1 VRIVVSAY
9 GKYMGNFKG
18 WAWNAD
24 HGFTF
29 SEMMDLVNRA
39 NVVDTR
45 MEFSNGLL
53 IGLFW
58 EESVFQNWWQLGN
71 GGQALKQFAAGFGQ
85 IERHTLGIMNAL
97 YAQKRFKY
105 TSEMMI
111 NDPFISVCA
120 TVDYL
125 RYLRSCFKNST
136 KQQILKNYGGAGNGG
151 STNVDKK
158 VNQWLACESILL
170 QAQGDYSE
178 KTITNAL
185 TAAEPN
191 NAANIQYVVDSNN

>member
-1 VRIVVSAY
+1 MSDW
-9 GKYMGNFKG
+9 KG
-18 WAWNAD
+18 WAWNPE

-29 SEMMDLVNRA
+29 GEMWHLLDQA

-45 MEFSNGLL
+45 VEFSNALL

-71 GGQALKQFAAGFGQ
+71 NGQALKQYAAGFGQ

-97 YAQKRFKY
+97 YADKRYKY
-105 TSEMMI
+105 TPEAMI
-111 NDPFISVCA
+111 GDPYISVCA
-120 TVDYL
+120 SIDYL
-125 RYLRSCFKNST
+125 RYLRGRFKNST
-136 KQQILKNYGGAGNGG
+136 KRQILKNYGGAGNGG

-158 VNQWLACESILL
+158 VDQWLACESIL
-170 QAQGDYSE
+170 QGAQGDFSSDVV
-178 KTITNAL
+178 TDAL

-191 NAANIQYVVDSNN
+191 HAANIEYVVDSSY